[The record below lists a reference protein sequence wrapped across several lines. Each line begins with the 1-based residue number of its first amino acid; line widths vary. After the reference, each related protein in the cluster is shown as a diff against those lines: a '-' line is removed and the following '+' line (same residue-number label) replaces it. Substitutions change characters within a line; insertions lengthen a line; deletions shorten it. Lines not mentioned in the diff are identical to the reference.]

1 MRRSS
6 VVLAML
12 FVSVELS
19 AQTNYR
25 IPPVQFMEA
34 PVPVDCPAGFS
45 VERRS
50 TLNVVETK
58 GAEERRPLQGLEVK
72 LGRKD
77 AAGIVS
83 ADVTVHGYS
92 AKRRVMPTVSGAK
105 PDASESFR
113 ISGEAAS
120 LLIKEIWMHRV
131 NTVSWVELNEVE
143 YANGFV
149 WHSPANA
156 RCSAVPSKLL
166 LVAGGR

>member
-6 VVLAML
+6 VVLAMFL
-12 FVSVELS
+12 VSVGLP
-19 AQTNYR
+19 AQTNSR
-25 IPPVQFMEA
+25 TPPVQFMEA
-34 PVPVDCPAGFS
+34 PAQGGCPAGFS

-58 GAEERRPLQGLEVK
+58 GAAERRQRQGLEVK
-72 LGRKD
+72 LGQKD

-92 AKRRVMPTVSGAK
+92 AKRRVMPTVSGAE

-113 ISGEAAS
+113 IAGEAAS

-149 WHSPANA
+149 WHSSAKA

-166 LVAGGR
+166 LVAGAR

>member
-6 VVLAML
+6 LVLAVL
-12 FVSVELS
+12 LVSAGLP
-19 AQTNYR
+19 AQTSSR
-25 IPPVQFMEA
+25 IPPVQFMET

-72 LGRKD
+72 VGRKD

-92 AKRRVMPTVSGAK
+92 ARRRVLPTVSGAD

-113 ISGEAAS
+113 ITGEAAS

-131 NTVSWVELNEVE
+131 NTVSWVELNEIE
-143 YANGFV
+143 YANGSV
-149 WHSPANA
+149 WHSSAGA
-156 RCSAVPSKLL
+156 RCNAAPSKFL